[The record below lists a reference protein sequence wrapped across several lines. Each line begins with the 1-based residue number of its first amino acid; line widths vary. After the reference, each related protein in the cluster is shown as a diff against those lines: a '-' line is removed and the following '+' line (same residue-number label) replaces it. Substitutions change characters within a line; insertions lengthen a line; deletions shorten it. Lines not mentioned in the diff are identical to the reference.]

1 MPRYNSWTTVTPKRL
16 GTVDPVCRRCVR
28 PLGMDDALA
37 LALETGRLRRRLPD
51 AKTRRMLRERADTPQ
66 KALAQALGVDRA
78 FPS

>member
-1 MPRYNSWTTVTPKRL
+1 
-16 GTVDPVCRRCVR
+16 
-28 PLGMDDALA
+28 MDDALA